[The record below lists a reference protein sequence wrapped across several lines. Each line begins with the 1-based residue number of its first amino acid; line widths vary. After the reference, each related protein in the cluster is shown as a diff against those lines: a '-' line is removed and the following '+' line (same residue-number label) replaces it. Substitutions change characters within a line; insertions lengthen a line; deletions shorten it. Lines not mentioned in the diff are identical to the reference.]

1 MLQTLAIAAGGAVG
15 AVLRSWVSI
24 GVHAAIGRGFPYGTL
39 SVNILGSFG
48 IGALSVLFLERLAVG
63 PEIRS
68 LVLIGLLGSF
78 TTFSTFSL
86 ETINLL
92 QGGRFS
98 AAAANVLLNV
108 SLCVVGTWLG
118 LIVARQL

>member
-15 AVLRSWVSI
+15 AVLRFWVSI